1 MTDSADEKTQNPAR
15 GLGKINARVK
25 HNMIACFDRVGGLDA
40 LVQWAGANQTEFYR
54 LWAKLLPVQMKHSG
68 KLNHDHAHV
77 HSAVSETA
85 EWVARS
91 IGDRAEVAPPK
102 SLPH

>member
-1 MTDSADEKTQNPAR
+1 MTDSPDEKTQKPAR
-15 GLGKINARVK
+15 GEGKVNARVK
-25 HNMIACFDRVGGLDA
+25 HNIIACFDRVGGLDA
-40 LVQWAGANQTEFYR
+40 LVEWAGTNQTEFYR

-77 HSAVSETA
+77 HSQVSATA
-85 EWVARS
+85 EWVARVV
-91 IGDRAEVAPPK
+91 GERTENPPPE